1 MSDPFGGDGDK
12 TILKPMP
19 GGRRPGGEA
28 TAGGPPASPP
38 RQAVPTPPPS
48 PGSGAPLDPVAI
60 GGGGEN
66 PLVGAAGPLFAM
78 VYQLRTSVSHADPQ
92 SLQAHVAQEITT
104 FEAKARQQ
112 GEPPEAVLAARY
124 AICTLL
130 DETALSTPWGI
141 ESHWASQTLLVRF
154 HNEARGGEK
163 FFQILEQLIQDPA
176 RNLHLLEFMYLC
188 LALGFQGRYR
198 LQPQGKDELARVQE
212 SVYETLRTFKGELE
226 RDLSLRWRGVQDH
239 RSRLA
244 QYVPLWVLGAV
255 GAGIAILVYV
265 GFLFAL
271 SADTDPVAAHIAGL
285 GRDTVPI
292 ETRAAVRVV
301 QTVTLSDLLSDD
313 AKVAAAV
320 AAGLAQVEESPDRA
334 RVRLWGLFPSGEAR
348 VAAEHAGL
356 VHDIGRAI
364 GSFNGGIRVVGHTD
378 DIPIRSLRFP
388 SNWILSERRAEAVNG
403 LLAEVLPGGRTS
415 SEGRADTQPL
425 VANDSDINRA
435 LNRRIE
441 ITLFYEADDL

>member
-19 GGRRPGGEA
+19 GGRRPGGDG
-28 TAGGPPASPP
+28 AGGPPEPP
-38 RQAVPTPPPS
+38 RPVVRPPS
-48 PGSGAPLDPVAI
+48 SGDAAPLDPVAI
-60 GGGGEN
+60 GGAGEN
-66 PLVGAAGPLFAM
+66 PLVGAAGSLFAM

-92 SLQAHVAQEITT
+92 SLQTHIAQEITT

-112 GEPPEAVLAARY
+112 GEPPESVLAARY

-130 DETALSTPWGI
+130 DETALSTPWGV
-141 ESHWASQTLLVRF
+141 ESQWAAQTLLVRF

-163 FFQILEQLIQDPA
+163 FFQILERLIQDPA

-198 LQPQGKDELARVQE
+198 LQAQGKAELERVRE

-226 RDLSLRWRGVQDH
+226 RDLSLRWRGIENR

-255 GAGIAILVYV
+255 GAGVAILVYV

-271 SADTDPVAAHIAGL
+271 SAGSDPVAAQIASL

-313 AKVAAAV
+313 PTVAAAV
-320 AAGLAQVEESPDRA
+320 AEGLAQVEESPDRA
-334 RVRLWGLFPSGEAR
+334 RVRLWGLFPSGEAS
-348 VAAEHAGL
+348 VAEQHAGL
-356 VHDIGRAI
+356 VKDIGRAI
-364 GSFNGGIRVVGHTD
+364 GSFTGGVRVVGHTD

-388 SNWILSERRAEAVNG
+388 SNWILSERRAESVSR
-403 LLAEVLPGGRTS
+403 LLAGVLPPGRTS

-441 ITLFYEADDL
+441 ITLFYEATDL

>member
-19 GGRRPGGEA
+19 GGRRPVGPGAADVPPVPPHA
-28 TAGGPPASPP
+28 TPP
-38 RQAVPTPPPS
+38 PPPS
-48 PGSGAPLDPVAI
+48 PGGAAPLEPVAI
-60 GGGGEN
+60 TGSGQN
-66 PLVGAAGPLFAM
+66 PLVGAAAPLFVM
-78 VYQLRTSVSHADPQ
+78 VHQLRTSVSHADPQ
-92 SLQAHVAQEITT
+92 SLQAHVAQEIST
-104 FEAKARQQ
+104 FEAKAREQ
-112 GEPPEAVLAARY
+112 GEPPESVLAARY

-130 DETALSTPWGI
+130 DETALSTPWGV
-141 ESHWASQTLLVRF
+141 ESQWASQTLLVRF
-154 HNEARGGEK
+154 HNEAGGGEK
-163 FFQILEQLIQDPA
+163 FFQILERLLQDPA

-188 LALGFQGRYR
+188 LALGFEGRYR
-198 LQPQGKDELARVQE
+198 LQPRGKAELERVRE
-212 SVYETLRTFKGELE
+212 SVYETIRTFKGEHE
-226 RDLSLRWRGVQDH
+226 NDLSIRWRGVEYN

-255 GAGIAILVYV
+255 GAGVAILVYV

-271 SADTDPVAAHIAGL
+271 SASSDPVAVQIASL

-292 ETRAAVRVV
+292 ETRAAVKIV
-301 QTVTLSDLLSDD
+301 QTVTLSDLLRDD
-313 AKVAAAV
+313 PTVAAAV
-320 AAGLAQVEESPDRA
+320 SSGLAQVEESPDRA
-334 RVRLWGLFPSGEAR
+334 RVRLWGLFPSGEAT
-348 VAAEHAGL
+348 VAGEHAGL

-364 GSFNGGIRVVGHTD
+364 GGFNGGVRVVGHTD

-388 SNWILSERRAEAVNG
+388 SNWILSERRAESVSG
-403 LLAEVLPGGRTS
+403 LLAGTLPSGRLS

-441 ITLFYEADDL
+441 ITLFYEASEL